1 MAPVKRLADLR
12 NRANSQQYS
21 SIYED
26 QRPKI
31 VEDIE
36 KSGGET
42 IKWGALKDLS
52 ETQTGVILLT
62 ETERQI
68 SLCYFREL
76 ARWERW
82 TTVHLLEEETHQQR
96 NHQQITTEEGEGG
109 SGSHTNLNPALI
121 WKYN

>member
-1 MAPVKRLADLR
+1 MKCLADLR

-52 ETQTGVILLT
+52 ETQTGVILIT
-62 ETERQI
+62 ETVRQI
-68 SLCYFREL
+68 SLSYSREL
-76 ARWERW
+76 ARWERR
-82 TTVHLLEEETHQQR
+82 TPVQLLEEETHQQR
-96 NHQQITTEEGEGG
+96 NHQQITTEEGEEGN
-109 SGSHTNLNPALI
+109 GSHTNLNPGLI